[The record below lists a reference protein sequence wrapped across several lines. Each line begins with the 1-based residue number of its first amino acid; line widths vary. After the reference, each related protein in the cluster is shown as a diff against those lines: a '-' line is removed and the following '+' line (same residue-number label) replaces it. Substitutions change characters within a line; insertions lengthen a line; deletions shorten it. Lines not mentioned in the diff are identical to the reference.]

1 MHASGQTTYD
11 NFDFWRGEQDKG
23 RELKRAM
30 VKIMCKHHNDC
41 YTMNRAI
48 SLKSTITGACTVHDL
63 Q

>member
-30 VKIMCKHHNDC
+30 VKTYDGRHIKIHT
-41 YTMNRAI
+41 YL
-48 SLKSTITGACTVHDL
+48 S
-63 Q
+63 